1 MNEHQTNKASQLT
14 LLDKWRWLGTV
25 AATPSLPAAAL
36 AAAHV
41 LADYTGRG
49 GLAFPSY
56 ATVAGRTGRSRRSAM
71 RGVVA
76 LEHAGLIVA
85 AEGGRRGTRAWRL
98 NVAAPLES
106 PDGAPTAGDALTAPP
121 LRHHCATT
129 GAVAQRCQER
139 HEGVTRMARGGD
151 MDVTSLVTGLAVSG
165 VEHVTRS
172 PLDIPCDLRQEITGD
187 KSKGSALT
195 PGVALRT
202 HPSADAAGWVR
213 GDAGAPVTADTAAD
227 RLAQRLASMV
237 PASKTSGDPAVLV
250 GAVHDALVVVSADR
264 VIAAYREHLDG
275 TPPQYVERPD
285 RFLARA
291 GWKRPVT
298 HREPRRLAAGGA
310 AGGGG

>member
-98 NVAAPLES
+98 NVATT
-106 PDGAPTAGDALTAPP
+106 PDIPDKSDKPISVVSV
-121 LRHHCATT
+121 RSD
-129 GAVAQRCQER
+129 QCQER

-195 PGVALRT
+195 PGVAAGSL
-202 HPSADAAGWVR
+202 AASLT
-213 GDAGAPVTADTAAD
+213 AIAPG
-227 RLAQRLASMV
+227 
-237 PASKTSGDPAVLV
+237 SKTSGDPAVLV
-250 GAVHDALVVVSADR
+250 GAAHDALAVVSADR
-264 VIAAYREHLDG
+264 VIAAYHEHLAG

-285 RFLARA
+285 RF
-291 GWKRPVT
+291 
-298 HREPRRLAAGGA
+298 
-310 AGGGG
+310 

>member
-1 MNEHQTNKASQLT
+1 MPAFLHQASGETPPPGPQANQIAQKRETPPVASVRPVAMRYSMNEHQTNKASQLT

-98 NVAAPLES
+98 NVATT
-106 PDGAPTAGDALTAPP
+106 PDIPDKSDKPISVVSV
-121 LRHHCATT
+121 RSD
-129 GAVAQRCQER
+129 QCQER

-151 MDVTSLVTGLAVSG
+151 MDVTSLVTGLAVSS

-195 PGVALRT
+195 PGDGGHR
-202 HPSADAAGWVR
+202 R
-213 GDAGAPVTADTAAD
+213 GQAGAKACVYGAGVEDQRRPRRPGWRGTRCTCGRLCRPGHCGLPRASRRHTAA
-227 RLAQRLASMV
+227 V
-237 PASKTSGDPAVLV
+237 C
-250 GAVHDALVVVSADR
+250 
-264 VIAAYREHLDG
+264 
-275 TPPQYVERPD
+275 
-285 RFLARA
+285 
-291 GWKRPVT
+291 
-298 HREPRRLAAGGA
+298 GA
-310 AGGGG
+310 A